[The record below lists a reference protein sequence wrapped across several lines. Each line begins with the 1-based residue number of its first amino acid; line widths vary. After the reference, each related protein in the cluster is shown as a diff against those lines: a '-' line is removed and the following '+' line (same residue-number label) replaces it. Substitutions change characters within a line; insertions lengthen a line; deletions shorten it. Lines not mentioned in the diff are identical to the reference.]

1 MLNATKKYTELFDNI
16 VSSSIETMKS
26 YLKVS
31 KEELPI
37 LFKLVL
43 KDGQIV
49 DIPSFLYQ
57 RLPSKQLI
65 AALIQR
71 ACSELKP
78 IAVVQICECWY
89 AEGEKAEDYNENR
102 KKYGSVR
109 EMPSSIEGFT
119 ITLSYSK
126 DNKALATTYVA
137 PIIKDEKGNRVL
149 DETRAKENKEV
160 QIGEES
166 TFHFSPKLLTPVG

>member
-1 MLNATKKYTELFDNI
+1 MLNTTKKYTELFDNI
-16 VSSSIETMKS
+16 ISSSVETMKA

-57 RLPSKQLI
+57 RLPSKNLI
-65 AALIQR
+65 ASFIQR
-71 ACSELKP
+71 ACSEIKP

-89 AEGEKAEDYNENR
+89 AEEKTAEDYSKNR
-102 KKYGSVR
+102 ERYGSVR
-109 EMPSSIEGFT
+109 EMPSSIEGFS
-119 ITLSYSK
+119 IMLSYSK
-126 DNKALATTYVA
+126 DGKAIATTYTA
-137 PIIKDEKGNRVL
+137 PIIKDEKGNRTL

-160 QIGEES
+160 QIGEDS
-166 TFHFSPKLLTPVG
+166 VFHFSPKLLTPVG